1 MGADEMLQ
9 HVSEAFKKWHG
20 TTGTYSSNRSS
31 KTFQVFFLRI
41 FMIFQDV
48 EAFFGE
54 LKPWIILLR
63 HFLFAASAHRSAKG
77 AGQLALAI
85 QIHPASCTK
94 NVHFSIC
101 PEENTQ
107 NTHAHTHIYIYIIIC
122 NMLGGNCDFCYLL
135 LGERT
140 QRWEIHSLHWK
151 TISLDT
157 NRREFYTEVSVRVR
171 TRYD

>member
-1 MGADEMLQ
+1 
-9 HVSEAFKKWHG
+9 V
-20 TTGTYSSNRSS
+20 
-31 KTFQVFFLRI
+31 
-41 FMIFQDV
+41 
-48 EAFFGE
+48 
-54 LKPWIILLR
+54 
-63 HFLFAASAHRSAKG
+63 
-77 AGQLALAI
+77 
-85 QIHPASCTK
+85 PASWPWLYK
-94 NVHFSIC
+94 SIRIAAQKTC
-101 PEENTQ
+101 ISPYVLRKIPKT
-107 NTHAHTHIYIYIIIC
+107 HTHTHTYIYIIIC